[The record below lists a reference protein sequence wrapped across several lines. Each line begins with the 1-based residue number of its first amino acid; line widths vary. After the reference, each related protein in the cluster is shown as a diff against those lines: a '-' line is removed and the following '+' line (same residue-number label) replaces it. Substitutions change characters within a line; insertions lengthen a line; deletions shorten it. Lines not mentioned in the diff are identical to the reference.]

1 MKKVPKK
8 VWIILG
14 VTLAAVVAAAVALI
28 LVLDGKE
35 ETYRSILV
43 YQVSGEATI
52 TREGVGEME
61 AYENLMLQSGD
72 TVTVAADSS
81 LRLKL
86 DDDKYI
92 MVEPESELGITA
104 DGNSED
110 SRTSID
116 LRRGAIT
123 NEIQNKLSEGSSYEV
138 TTPNSIMAVRGTVF
152 RVSVEYDENGD
163 TYTRVSTFEGR
174 VVSRLIKPDGS
185 VVDEE
190 VVIEDGN
197 EVIIRGTAEDTIYL
211 TGPEEIDFAS
221 LPTETLEYLWEIAE
235 NGTKLCITA
244 EELLLLLEAE
254 LPAAAEEEPDHY
266 SVTFQYNGATFGTQQ
281 VKPGEKATEPK
292 LNPAA
297 SGAWDYDFSQEVHE
311 DIIIQWK

>member
-28 LVLDGKE
+28 LVLGGKE

-221 LPTETLEYLWEIAE
+221 LPTETLEYLREIAE

-244 EELLLLLEAE
+244 EELSLLLEE
-254 LPAAAEEEPDHY
+254 ETPAAEEEEPDHY

-292 LNPAA
+292 LSPAA

-311 DIIIQWK
+311 DTVIQWK